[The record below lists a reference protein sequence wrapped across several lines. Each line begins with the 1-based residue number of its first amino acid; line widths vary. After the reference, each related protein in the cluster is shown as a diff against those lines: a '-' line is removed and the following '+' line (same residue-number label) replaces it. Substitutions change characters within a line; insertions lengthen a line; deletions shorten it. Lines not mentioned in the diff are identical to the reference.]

1 MTKLQLLQCL
11 ADAGQADAFEVAE
24 VCDVSYSTAAMALLR
39 VVRQGLVARFFD
51 PDRGIFWYSL
61 TPSGHERIAYLSARA
76 DA

>member
-61 TPSGHERIAYLSARA
+61 TPSGHERIAYLSART